1 MHKVESFFD
10 KFVNYVIVDLLEMEC
25 TLTILLQ
32 VFLKATNIDF
42 FVYKTIGF
50 IYVTDTNFIDRFSYF
65 ATAKSQIFDEGRTKR
80 KGIYKLSVGF
90 CLLKLHPE
98 FEELYEHSKVKPSS
112 YATTKI
118 LLIVLS
124 KMLFLNQLSSLKR
137 VLNESN
143 FDRSAAFQ
151 ELPF

>member
-80 KGIYKLSVGF
+80 KEIYKLSVGF

-98 FEELYEHSKVKPSS
+98 FEELYEQQGKTFIVCYYQNIVNCTLKNAFLESVKFFKKNS
-112 YATTKI
+112 
-118 LLIVLS
+118 
-124 KMLFLNQLSSLKR
+124 
-137 VLNESN
+137 E
-143 FDRSAAFQ
+143 
-151 ELPF
+151 

>member
-1 MHKVESFFD
+1 M
-10 KFVNYVIVDLLEMEC
+10 
-25 TLTILLQ
+25 
-32 VFLKATNIDF
+32 
-42 FVYKTIGF
+42 YKTIGF
-50 IYVTDTNFIDRFSYF
+50 IHVTDTNFIDRFSYF

>member
-1 MHKVESFFD
+1 MESFFD

-25 TLTILLQ
+25 KLTILLQ

-42 FVYKTIGF
+42 F
-50 IYVTDTNFIDRFSYF
+50 
-65 ATAKSQIFDEGRTKR
+65 E
-80 KGIYKLSVGF
+80 IYKLSVGF

-98 FEELYEHSKVKPSS
+98 LEELYEHCKAKPSS
-112 YATTKI
+112 YAATNI

-124 KMLFLNQLSSLKR
+124 KMSFLNQSSSLKR
-137 VLNESN
+137 ILNESN